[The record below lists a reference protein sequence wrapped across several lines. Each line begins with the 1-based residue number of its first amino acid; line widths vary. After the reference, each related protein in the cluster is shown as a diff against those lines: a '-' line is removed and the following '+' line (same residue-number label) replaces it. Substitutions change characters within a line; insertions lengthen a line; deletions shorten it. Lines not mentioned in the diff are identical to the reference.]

1 VNAGGS
7 LCGKRGFV
15 GRWLTRYLR
24 SRDGAGVGFKRQD
37 AGSPAQSTVRPD
49 WRKSIART
57 GLGRTSLN
65 SSVCPRVR
73 MLAEWGVN
81 RAEIAGELLT
91 SAG

>member
-7 LCGKRGFV
+7 LWGKRGFV

-65 SSVCPRVR
+65 SSVCSRVR
-73 MLAEWGVN
+73 MTGNMGGIGLKWQGS
-81 RAEIAGELLT
+81 RLT